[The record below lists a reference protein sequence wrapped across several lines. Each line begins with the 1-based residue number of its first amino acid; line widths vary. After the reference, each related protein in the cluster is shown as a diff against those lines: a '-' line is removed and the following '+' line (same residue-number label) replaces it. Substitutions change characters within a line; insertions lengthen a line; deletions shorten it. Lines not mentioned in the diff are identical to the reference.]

1 MKRALFEQIN
11 QKLETIDNKRA
22 YKYTLSLKVTFQ
34 QISKPDILTVP
45 PIVFNTETFILLPGT
60 NIEDQLH
67 VAQSNLIQQVD
78 NYERNGSGWV
88 LYKLNSLDLNTTS
101 YNPINAYYEQS
112 SEESD

>member
-1 MKRALFEQIN
+1 M
-11 QKLETIDNKRA
+11 
-22 YKYTLSLKVTFQ
+22 KVTFQ

-45 PIVFNTETFILLPGT
+45 PVVFNTETLILLPGT

-78 NYERNGSGWV
+78 NYERNGSGWI

-101 YNPINAYYEQS
+101 YNPLRAYDEES
-112 SEESD
+112 SEEGD